1 MLEEHLLDNLN
12 DRNNNNDENELL
24 SENDNNELLSENVK
38 VINETV
44 EPESF
49 LLRNTVEI
57 KVEAN
62 KLSIKKTHKINKM
75 SDAARLAAEEKEISC
90 SEETCER
97 MF

>member
-24 SENDNNELLSENVK
+24 PENVK

-62 KLSIKKTHKINKM
+62 KLSIKKTHKMNKM

-90 SEETCER
+90 SEESCER